1 MYKKEKTT
9 LIMQEGQLL
18 CGLEILQRWSGKIIF
33 MIDAENHYKNEDKSY
48 IKLKKRGSNIK
59 LYTILWD
66 CIQ

>member
-18 CGLEILQRWSGKIIF
+18 WGLEILQRWSGKIIF

-59 LYTILWD
+59 LYTIWWD

>member
-33 MIDAENHYKNEDKSY
+33 MIDAENHYTNEDKSY

-59 LYTILWD
+59 LYTIWLD

>member
-33 MIDAENHYKNEDKSY
+33 MIDAENHYKNEGKSY
-48 IKLKKRGSNIK
+48 IKRKKKSSNIK
-59 LYTILWD
+59 LYTI
-66 CIQ
+66 Q

>member
-33 MIDAENHYKNEDKSY
+33 MIDAENHYKNEGKSY
-48 IKLKKRGSNIK
+48 IKRKKRGSNIK
-59 LYTILWD
+59 LYTIWRY

>member
-33 MIDAENHYKNEDKSY
+33 MIDAENYYKNEDKSY

-59 LYTILWD
+59 LYTIWWD

>member
-48 IKLKKRGSNIK
+48 IKLKKRGSKIK
-59 LYTILWD
+59 LYTNWWD

>member
-33 MIDAENHYKNEDKSY
+33 MIDAENHYKNEGKSY
-48 IKLKKRGSNIK
+48 IKRKKKSSNIK
-59 LYTILWD
+59 LHTI
-66 CIQ
+66 Q

>member
-59 LYTILWD
+59 LYTIGWD

>member
-59 LYTILWD
+59 LYTIWLD

>member
-1 MYKKEKTT
+1 
-9 LIMQEGQLL
+9 MQEGQLL

-33 MIDAENHYKNEDKSY
+33 MIDAENHYKSEDKSY

-59 LYTILWD
+59 LYTIWWD

>member
-33 MIDAENHYKNEDKSY
+33 MIDAENHYKNEGKLY

-59 LYTILWD
+59 LYTIW
-66 CIQ
+66 

>member
-18 CGLEILQRWSGKIIF
+18 CGLEILQRWPGKIIF

-48 IKLKKRGSNIK
+48 IKLEKRGSNIK
-59 LYTILWD
+59 LYTIW
-66 CIQ
+66 

>member
-33 MIDAENHYKNEDKSY
+33 MIDAENHYKNKGKTY
-48 IKLKKRGSNIK
+48 IKRKKRGSNIK
-59 LYTILWD
+59 LYTIW
-66 CIQ
+66 

>member
-1 MYKKEKTT
+1 
-9 LIMQEGQLL
+9 MQEGQLL

-33 MIDAENHYKNEDKSY
+33 MIDAENHYKNEGKSY

-59 LYTILWD
+59 LYTIWLD

>member
-48 IKLKKRGSNIK
+48 IKLKKRGSNVI
-59 LYTILWD
+59 LYTIWLD